1 MTKHARKAGN
11 IIFVLVISFL
21 LIMGCLFA
29 SDTIKVKTDNTN
41 LDNMANTL
49 QTTADKSFTVNGYFS
64 SCYNSWNEAV
74 QYSLDNNGVNVNVK
88 IFQDWNATTP
98 STVGDNA
105 TNKTSFGSGVGF
117 SYGRICVPK
126 GATITLNLDGC
137 VIDRRL
143 ATNMDT
149 SSSFSDAVAFGG
161 VFYVEGVLNLVDRY
175 YNLYDISQFSSYEDI
190 KNARSIGKITGG
202 YNGKNMNQNGSA
214 VAVYNGGIFNMYS
227 GIIYGNIH
235 QTYAGHS
242 GAVGLGNGIFNMY
255 GGLIAYNATNS
266 AFSAIAG
273 QAGSWINLYGGVIK
287 ENINLCTNQSTPN
300 GGVGL
305 YDSTADRPLSHI
317 NLGTGIQIYD
327 NYNGTGDTK
336 KQCNLILTDTASD
349 GKIIHLLEP
358 MIDKSVGTTYVGITN
373 RRADR
378 KFIDNY
384 SQYST
389 GLPATQF
396 FFSDD
401 TSWKVQNSTTE
412 AKLVNGTERTDKVT
426 WNVISG
432 YPSSW
437 PSFSTTQTNAAGAGY
452 LVDITCDSPFVYLGN
467 SITYSS
473 GEECRI
479 TTAGIHVFRLV
490 DSTRYL
496 NSVFV
501 LHNKRTDVNMIQIPK
516 ADTIPSITY
525 TGSEITCDN
534 PQNFNS
540 KTMTISGNKQT
551 NAGKYVA
558 KVSLTSK
565 RHYWFDGTIS
575 PLDYNWEITPKP
587 IEKPTL
593 GDNEFI
599 YTGETVT
606 YLPAGF
612 DAATMEIYDNTLTN
626 VGKHIATIIPNS
638 NHQWSDGTVERVEFG
653 YYIFAQG
660 IITKYGVPYYY
671 QYIDSN
677 NIKKSYGEKYTHKVN
692 DQNLN
697 VFNGT
702 ARHVMG
708 NIPFGTNLPTFLN
721 GLYNDTNLLKIYAND
736 SDITPFYDGLEGVY
750 PADPNIILA
759 TGFKVELYNSDGDKT
774 DTIYLSILGDVTGD
788 GRITASDVSYLRQ
801 VANDS
806 QALETMSIEKRLAGM
821 INNKGGI
828 TEVDSEILRNYIDK
842 RQINLDKFLESQNV
856 STSTGYTYLTL
867 DRKNMLRQVSESKT
881 NVIGN
886 IALNTSVDLLK
897 FRLGEFGINISSL
910 IIYNRKGEV
919 VTNNLNAIVG
929 TGWRIEVGGE
939 NTYLSVLGDLTGD
952 GRITAADISYLRAIA
967 ASDTTN
973 VQDCILLSAI
983 LLNKG
988 GITTAD
994 SEVLKQAINGSI
1006 LLSEYN
1012 N

>member
-1 MTKHARKAGN
+1 MTKHARKAGK

-41 LDNMANTL
+41 SDNMAKDV
-49 QTTADKSFTVNGYFS
+49 QTTADKSFTINGYFS

-74 QYSLDNNGVNVNVK
+74 QYSLDNNGVNVNVE

-105 TNKTSFGSGVGF
+105 ANKTSFGSGVGF

-126 GATITLNLDGC
+126 GATVTLNLGGY
-137 VIDRRL
+137 VIDRKL

-161 VFYVEGVLNLVDRY
+161 VFYVEGVLNLIDRKY
-175 YNLYDISQFSSYEDI
+175 KPFQLEEITSYEEM
-190 KNARSIGKITGG
+190 KNNNTLGKITGG

-273 QAGSWINLYGGVIK
+273 QTGSWINLYGGVIK

-327 NYNGTGDTK
+327 NYNGTGNTK
-336 KQCNLILTDTASD
+336 KQCNLILTDTAND

-358 MIDKSVGTTYVGITN
+358 MMDKSVGATYVGITN
-373 RRADR
+373 RRTDR

-384 SQYST
+384 SQYSS

-401 TSWKVQNSTTE
+401 TAWKVQNSTTE
-412 AKLVNGTERTDKVT
+412 AKLVSGTERTDKVT
-426 WNVISG
+426 W
-432 YPSSW
+432 
-437 PSFSTTQTNAAGAGY
+437 SFECNYAYKNKSTTNASMTIDTWGD
-452 LVDITCDSPFVYLGN
+452 VTCNSQFVYQNDGTSYNSGEKCHIIDDGVHIFLLDSTKYVNSVFVLIKNTNGSDLNLITMPYGDIN
-467 SITYSS
+467 SITYS
-473 GEECRI
+473 
-479 TTAGIHVFRLV
+479 
-490 DSTRYL
+490 
-496 NSVFV
+496 
-501 LHNKRTDVNMIQIPK
+501 
-516 ADTIPSITY
+516 
-525 TGSEITCDN
+525 GSEITFINQYGFDPN
-534 PQNFNS
+534 I
-540 KTMTISGNKQT
+540 MTISGNKQT
-551 NAGKYVA
+551 NVGKYVA
-558 KVSLTSK
+558 KVSLTNK
-565 RHYWFDGTIS
+565 RHYWANGTIS
-575 PLDYNWEITPKP
+575 PLEYNWEITPKP

-593 GDNEFI
+593 GDNELI

-606 YLPAGF
+606 YLPDGF
-612 DAATMEIYDNTLTN
+612 DAATMEIYNNTLTN
-626 VGKHIATIIPNS
+626 VGNQIATIIPNS
-638 NHQWSDGTVERVEFG
+638 NHQWSDGTSDHIDFMFH
-653 YYIFAQG
+653 IIAPG
-660 IITKYGVPYYY
+660 IVLKNGVSYYY

-759 TGFKVELYNSDGDKT
+759 TGFKVELYDSGEDET
-774 DTIYLSILGDVTGD
+774 LLDTIYLSVLGDINGD
-788 GRITASDVSYLRQ
+788 GMINASDVAYLRQ

-806 QALETMSIEKRLAGM
+806 QALENMPIEKRLACM

-842 RQINLDKFLESQNV
+842 KIDIDKFLESETA
-856 STSTGYTYLTL
+856 STSDAYTYLTL
-867 DRKNMLRQVSESKT
+867 DRDNMLRNTSTSKT

-886 IALNTSVDLLK
+886 ISVNTSVEMLK
-897 FRLGEFGINISSL
+897 TKLAEMGINISA
-910 IIYNRKGEV
+910 ITIYNRKGYEV
-919 VTNNLNAIVG
+919 SDNTAIVG

-939 NTYLSVLGDLTGD
+939 ILYLSVLGDLTGD

-994 SEVLKQAINGSI
+994 SEVLKQSIKGNI